1 MRVTPQTIKRLGK
14 DAVEIAWQDGHRSVY
29 PNRYLRENCPCASC
43 REGAPPRRRLPVLG
57 NPGELHPV
65 QIGVVGRYALSIQW
79 SDGHDSGIYSYRLLR
94 EICPCEKCSRGE
106 PRTSE
111 KGT

>member
-1 MRVTPQTIKRLGK
+1 MRVTPQTIKRLGT

-57 NPGELHPV
+57 TPGDLHPV

-79 SDGHDSGIYSYRLLR
+79 SDGHDSGIYSYDTLRLL
-94 EICPCEKCSRGE
+94 CPCDACLAQRAPE
-106 PRTSE
+106 TA
-111 KGT
+111 T